1 MGPPERHREVE
12 MGHSVDHVDDFV
24 VDMVLE
30 VDSRGIDVEDLARRI
45 CLPGMEILRTSA
57 RGTIWLTALVTAE
70 GESAAIREVRDR
82 VLDQLPDRRPRLAIT
97 SVITSAPLGDLYARL
112 DAVLGDEELGSL
124 DIRDLVA
131 QQMWDRPGV
140 DVRDVDLRPAR
151 LSSSA

>member
-1 MGPPERHREVE
+1 MGQT
-12 MGHSVDHVDDFV
+12 VDRMDDFV

-30 VDSRGIDVEDLARRI
+30 VDSRGIGVEDLARRI
-45 CLPGMEILRTSA
+45 CLPGMEVLRTSA

-82 VLDQLPDRRPRLAIT
+82 VLDQLPERPRSAIT

-112 DAVLGDEELGSL
+112 DTVLGDEELGAI
-124 DIRDLVA
+124 DIRDLVE
-131 QQMWDRPGV
+131 QQMWDRAGV

-151 LSSSA
+151 LISTA